1 MAPEVQKSSK
11 DSTLAGDLGV
21 ELDLDVDDEAKEAL
35 EKATPAQLVDLA
47 AILGLHSML
56 SQDQYHA
63 SIANKGQ
70 ADGATF
76 ESLVKASMPK
86 VVPMLPDNATD
97 TAKTAQKVYNDDDD
111 MVELNW
117 NNIRTA
123 KREDFKI
130 LFDGLKRNTN
140 LKSLS
145 LANVNL
151 TDSTAELLCEALKN
165 NKDLRVLNI
174 ESNYISGNM
183 LKNIIEAALA
193 NDGITEIRAAN
204 QRPSVLGNKV
214 EMEIARLVEEN
225 RSLLSIG
232 LELAVADAR
241 VRVSR
246 KLQENRDRLRRVRM
260 GQETE

>member
-1 MAPEVQKSSK
+1 
-11 DSTLAGDLGV
+11 
-21 ELDLDVDDEAKEAL
+21 
-35 EKATPAQLVDLA
+35 
-47 AILGLHSML
+47 ML

-63 SIANKGQ
+63 SIANKRQ
-70 ADGATF
+70 AEGTTF

-86 VVPMLPDNATD
+86 PVPLLPDNATD
-97 TAKTAQKVYNDDDD
+97 TSKTAQKVYNDDDD
-111 MVELNW
+111 MAELNW
-117 NNIRTA
+117 NNIRTT
-123 KREDFKI
+123 KREDFKV

-151 TDSTAELLCEALKN
+151 TDSTAELLVEALKE
-165 NKDLRVLNI
+165 NKNLRILNI
-174 ESNYISGNM
+174 ESNYVSGNM
-183 LKNIIEAALA
+183 LKNIIQAALS
-193 NDGITEIRAAN
+193 NDVITEIRAAN

-246 KLQENRDRLRRVRM
+246 KLQENRDR
-260 GQETE
+260 